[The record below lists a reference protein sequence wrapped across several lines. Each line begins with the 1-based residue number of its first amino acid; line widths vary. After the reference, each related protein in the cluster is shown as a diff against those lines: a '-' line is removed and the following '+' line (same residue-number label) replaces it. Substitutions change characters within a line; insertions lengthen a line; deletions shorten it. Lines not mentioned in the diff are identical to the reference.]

1 MLFLNNPEATDDAL
15 SILRDPTNFNFYIIF
30 LLVAVLYL
38 YFNEMNKENW
48 NGIAAGMMLYV
59 IHWLV
64 EIINSII
71 QFFSG
76 HALWTVPT
84 GTSYL
89 VLIGLAIELNLMFAI
104 AGLATS
110 KLLPEDRS
118 EKIFGVPK
126 MLLIG
131 IGNAALASIIEIFLI
146 MTPAFVW
153 VYEWWNALTVFIFV
167 YIPFFVGAAYAYY
180 WEPKKQKLVI
190 GSIALVDVVLLII
203 FAGILPAILGSI
215 VI

>member
-15 SILRDPTNFNFYIIF
+15 SILRDPINFNFYVIF

-38 YFNEMNKENW
+38 YFNEMNKGNW
-48 NGIAAGMMLYV
+48 NGIAAGMMLYM
-59 IHWLV
+59 IHWFV
-64 EIINSII
+64 EIINGIV

-84 GTSYL
+84 GTAYL
-89 VLIGLAIELNLMFAI
+89 VLIGLGIELNLMFAI

-118 EKIFGVPK
+118 EKIFGIPK

-180 WEPKKQKLVI
+180 WNPKKQKLVI
-190 GSIALVDVVLLII
+190 GSIALINVVLLII
-203 FAGILPAILGSI
+203 FAGILPAILGTI

>member
-15 SILRDPTNFNFYIIF
+15 SILRDPINFNFYVIF

-38 YFNEMNKENW
+38 YFNEMNKGNW
-48 NGIAAGMMLYV
+48 NGIAAGMMLYM
-59 IHWLV
+59 IHWFV
-64 EIINSII
+64 EIINGIV

-84 GTSYL
+84 GTAYL
-89 VLIGLAIELNLMFAI
+89 VLIGLGIELNLMFAI

-118 EKIFGVPK
+118 EKIFGIPK

-180 WEPKKQKLVI
+180 WNPKKQKLVI
-190 GSIALVDVVLLII
+190 GSIALINVVLLII
-203 FAGILPAILGSI
+203 FAVILPAILGTI